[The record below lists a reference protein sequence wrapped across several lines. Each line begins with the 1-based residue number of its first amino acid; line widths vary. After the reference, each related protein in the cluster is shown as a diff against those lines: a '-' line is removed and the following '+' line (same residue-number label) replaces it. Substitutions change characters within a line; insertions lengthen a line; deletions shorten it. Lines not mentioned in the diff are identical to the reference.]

1 MRVLYGEGL
10 ASRTGPESCAG
21 AREGVGEALTG
32 ECVGRVLSREITS
45 SGCRRCPTKRKAIST
60 VSLQRESVGPCAVRG
75 PVHARKPYT
84 REPGGP
90 TFAHGGWP
98 VGRKGKSEDASLR

>member
-1 MRVLYGEGL
+1 
-10 ASRTGPESCAG
+10 
-21 AREGVGEALTG
+21 
-32 ECVGRVLSREITS
+32 
-45 SGCRRCPTKRKAIST
+45 
-60 VSLQRESVGPCAVRG
+60 
-75 PVHARKPYT
+75 VHARKPYT

>member
-10 ASRTGPESCAG
+10 ASHTGSESCAG

-45 SGCRRCPTKRKAIST
+45 SGCRRCTTKRKATST
-60 VSLQRESVGPCAVRG
+60 VSVVREAGGPCAVED
-75 PVHARKPYT
+75 PVHARKLFT
-84 REPGGP
+84 REPGCP
-90 TFAHGGWP
+90 TFAHGRWP
-98 VGRKGKSEDASLR
+98 VGREARITGT